1 MTGNAYGK
9 PPPMLQPRGDAAR
22 TFFEEEIFFF
32 HNALQ
37 SGFITF
43 QEFSLEWYWIYFLKE
58 KYQMEVVLKKGLER
72 KYLPLVRSC

>member
-32 HNALQ
+32 MPCKVALLPFK
-37 SGFITF
+37 SFLLNGTGFTF
-43 QEFSLEWYWIYFLKE
+43 
-58 KYQMEVVLKKGLER
+58 
-72 KYLPLVRSC
+72 